1 MPPEGIQLGVRRSK
15 RFKFN
20 NENEGGHSKGNHY
33 LGPTSRDFRAKTA
46 ARKSRSLG
54 HIRLNVEAL
63 KALEAQQ
70 KK

>member
-20 NENEGGHSKGNHY
+20 NENEGGHSKGKNY
-33 LGPTSRDFRAKTA
+33 LPNRDFRAKTA

-63 KALEAQQ
+63 KALEAQ